1 MRTTVTLDDDL
12 MADAATYSGVSDR
25 SKLIN
30 LALDHYVKRMAARR
44 LAALGGTMPDLHVPA
59 RNASRHFDDTSPARE
74 AARALG
80 ALGGTMPDL
89 EIGPRRQGAS
99 AELSKVAEDEAAYR
113 TRNDQET
120 DSDA

>member
-1 MRTTVTLDDDL
+1 
-12 MADAATYSGVSDR
+12 MADAATYAGITDR

-44 LAALGGTMPDLHVPA
+44 LAALGGTMPDLRVPT
-59 RNASRHFDDTSPARE
+59 RSASRHLDDTSPARE

-89 EIGPRRQGAS
+89 QIGPRRQGAS
-99 AELSKVAEDEAAYR
+99 SEVPMVADDEAPYR
-113 TRNDQET
+113 ARNDEET
-120 DSDA
+120 DTDA